1 MTFISCNTMRE
12 GVIVSLAFL
21 LVGGGLVF
29 LAASILP
36 QVVYLPLIANVLGI
50 ICILFA
56 PFILI
61 STFIVTVLPGSKKR
75 MDKCDH

>member
-1 MTFISCNTMRE
+1 MRE
-12 GVIVSLAFL
+12 GVIVSMVFL
-21 LVGGGLVF
+21 LMGGGLIF

-36 QVVYLPLIANVLGI
+36 KIAYLPLVVNIIGI
-50 ICILFA
+50 ICVLFA

-61 STFIVTVLPGSKKR
+61 STFIVTVLPKSKEK

>member
-1 MTFISCNTMRE
+1 MKLISCTTMRE
-12 GVIVSLAFL
+12 GVIVSMVFL
-21 LVGGGLVF
+21 LMGGGLVF

-36 QVVYLPLIANVLGI
+36 KVAYLPLIANVIGI

-61 STFIVTVLPGSKKR
+61 STFIVTVLPKSKEK

>member
-1 MTFISCNTMRE
+1 MKLISCTTMRE
-12 GVIVSLAFL
+12 GVIVSMAFL
-21 LVGGGLVF
+21 LIGAGLIF
-29 LAASILP
+29 LASSIMPDVLH
-36 QVVYLPLIANVLGI
+36 LPLIANVLGI

-61 STFIVTVLPGSKKR
+61 STFLVTVLPGSKKK